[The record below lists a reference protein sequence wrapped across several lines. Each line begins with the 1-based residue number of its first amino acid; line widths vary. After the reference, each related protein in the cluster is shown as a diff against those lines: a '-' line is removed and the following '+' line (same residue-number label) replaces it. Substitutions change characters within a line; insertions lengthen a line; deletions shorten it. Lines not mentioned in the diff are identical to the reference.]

1 MITENISIKRD
12 GLTLQGDLTRPDIEK
27 CPAAIIFHGIMADRG
42 SGGGM
47 FSRMTESLV
56 KKGIAVV
63 KFDFDGHGESDGDFS
78 DMSVL
83 SELLDASKIV
93 EYVRSLSF
101 ITDIYIIGH
110 SQGGVVGGMTAGYYR
125 DCVSKLVML
134 APAATLKDDAVN
146 GTCFGVKYDTFNV
159 PENIRLRNIHGKS
172 YYVGGFY
179 FRTASTLP
187 IYEVTSRFEGKTL
200 IIHGSKDEV
209 VEVVGAKR
217 YKESMK
223 NAVLEIIEGENHG
236 LCAFSLDY
244 VIERTADFLCDEQ
257 A

>member
-1 MITENISIKRD
+1 MITENISIMRD
-12 GLTLQGDLTRPDIEK
+12 GLILRGDMTRPDIEK
-27 CPAAIIFHGIMADRG
+27 CPVAIIFHGIMADRG
-42 SGGGM
+42 SGDGM

-63 KFDFDGHGESDGDFS
+63 KFDFDGHGESDGSFS

-83 SELLDASKIV
+83 SELLDASKII
-93 EYVRSLSF
+93 EYVRSLDF
-101 ITDIYIIGH
+101 VTDIYIIGH

-125 DCVSKLVML
+125 DRVSKLVML

-146 GTCFGVKYDTFNV
+146 GVCFGVKYDTLKV
-159 PENIRLRNIHGKS
+159 PENICLRNIYGKS

-200 IIHGSKDEV
+200 IIHGSNDEV
-209 VEVVGAKR
+209 VDVIAAKR
-217 YKESMK
+217 YKEFMK
-223 NAVLEIIEGENHG
+223 NAELEIIEGENHG
-236 LCAFSLDY
+236 LCAFSLDN
-244 VIERTADFLCDEQ
+244 VIDRTVDFLCDEQ
-257 A
+257 